1 MRKFCT
7 CLCLIFTVALNA
19 QDRLDKAINLLEN
32 NYSQEKIYIQTD
44 KDKYIA
50 GDQIWFKVFAF
61 DGYRRSGI
69 SGTVFVEIYDRNKK
83 LIDSRPV
90 PLLDGE
96 GQGSIKLK
104 PDLTED
110 IYYLRAVTPYMNNF
124 PREFDFVKALP
135 VYNTQSS
142 DKLERAADKN
152 WTIKAVSEGSTFIQD
167 RENKVSVRMLS
178 NGNPPE
184 KWSGYVTEIS
194 QPQSRIVSFNQLD
207 ANVATFTF
215 TPKANT
221 TYRLHVQDNSG
232 ISREIDMPKSMSSG
246 VQLKVKNQQDG
257 TQYTLSAINLPN
269 GLLNYKVIGTIGNRL
284 AYRANIKKESQEVKV
299 IIPSKINE
307 GQAGILQLTVF
318 NADDVRVADRLV
330 FVNPQRNGF
339 QSSLVKPNTINTGAR
354 AKNSVQIIFPG
365 ASTAVL
371 VKNADAEVSEM
382 ENSDLLSTLWL
393 TGDIKSVVHMPSQYF
408 GQGAKSDAL
417 DALLVS
423 EKWTRFTW
431 DSLLKGQ
438 TPKNTNATN
447 RFLSYEGRLAINSRP
462 LPNQRIMLMSKA
474 EGGELAFTPLTTDKD
489 GKVYL
494 NNVYIDEPLD
504 ISFFLEGQKRDEKTP
519 ENLTLNFQMVKPG
532 TFTGTLPA
540 TPYRLVPRP
549 AGEKLNT
556 EIAQAIIQ
564 QKNEEQIY
572 SDVQLIEEVK
582 LRAQK
587 KDLTKKLD
595 NQLSTGMFRTGSAVV
610 FDMVNDN
617 QNAGATGNIMDWL
630 QGRAAG
636 LMIERSQ
643 GVSYPVI
650 RGTPAKIFLD
660 EFPSD
665 ADAIATVPM
674 SAVALV
680 KVVKTGSAVG
690 EAVLIYTKRG
700 NMGGGNPTSSQL
712 KRIQLT
718 GYDQPASPDALNLTS
733 TAQSRLKQDV
743 REVLYWNPQHTSAKV
758 DFLNSDVASAIRI
771 IAAGFD
777 EKGNI
782 LYYEGVH
789 GK

>member
-61 DGYRRSGI
+61 DGYRRSGL
-69 SGTVFVEIYDRNKK
+69 SGTVFVEIYDRNKT

-110 IYYLRAVTPYMNNF
+110 IYYLRAVTPYMNSLPRALDFDKALPLYNTLSSDKLERAAATNCTI
-124 PREFDFVKALP
+124 REFDFVKALP
-135 VYNTQSS
+135 VYNTLSS

-152 WTIKAVSEGSTFIQD
+152 WTIRAVSEGSTFIQD

-354 AKNSVQIIFPG
+354 AKNSVQINFPG

-438 TPKNTNATN
+438 TPKSTNATN

-519 ENLTLNFQMVKPG
+519 E
-532 TFTGTLPA
+532 
-540 TPYRLVPRP
+540 
-549 AGEKLNT
+549 
-556 EIAQAIIQ
+556 
-564 QKNEEQIY
+564 
-572 SDVQLIEEVK
+572 
-582 LRAQK
+582 
-587 KDLTKKLD
+587 
-595 NQLSTGMFRTGSAVV
+595 
-610 FDMVNDN
+610 
-617 QNAGATGNIMDWL
+617 
-630 QGRAAG
+630 
-636 LMIERSQ
+636 
-643 GVSYPVI
+643 
-650 RGTPAKIFLD
+650 
-660 EFPSD
+660 
-665 ADAIATVPM
+665 
-674 SAVALV
+674 
-680 KVVKTGSAVG
+680 
-690 EAVLIYTKRG
+690 
-700 NMGGGNPTSSQL
+700 
-712 KRIQLT
+712 
-718 GYDQPASPDALNLTS
+718 
-733 TAQSRLKQDV
+733 
-743 REVLYWNPQHTSAKV
+743 
-758 DFLNSDVASAIRI
+758 
-771 IAAGFD
+771 
-777 EKGNI
+777 
-782 LYYEGVH
+782 
-789 GK
+789 